1 VYAFFVI
8 ALTIGAYMLQKD
20 IEPQNIYTFTKLP
33 KIFFTLVCIS
43 LGGMIIGL
51 CMISVS
57 QPAQEWL
64 VGSYLDT
71 RSISEAY
78 GNYSMQAFRQGID
91 YRATFYL
98 S

>member
-1 VYAFFVI
+1 
-8 ALTIGAYMLQKD
+8 
-20 IEPQNIYTFTKLP
+20 
-33 KIFFTLVCIS
+33 
-43 LGGMIIGL
+43 MIIGL

-64 VGSYLDT
+64 VGSYLNATDIKT
-71 RSISEAY
+71 AY
-78 GNYSMQAFRQGID
+78 ESNNLQAFRQGID